1 MTMSSER
8 KGLRILRG
16 GAQRSDVSDTVDEAE
31 IVDDDADVHETATHA
46 LSPREEIEQIKRE
59 NLTGR
64 QLRIAR
70 RLAQRHN
77 LSPTSD
83 LDAVRLLRHQGID
96 PFGQKEAMGVL
107 TPSNP
112 APGEPEP
119 QGGMPAKGNQ
129 QVALP
134 ATIRKKAVGEHTPP
148 PVIDDDTRE
157 REVRKIQREL
167 VKRRRRRLGILMVKL
182 AAFVMLPSLIAG
194 YYFYSVA
201 TPMYATY
208 SEFVIQKSESP
219 SALAGGG
226 GLLAGSPFETATD
239 SITVQGYLTSRDA
252 MLRLNEGPGFASFFM
267 DENVDVLQ
275 RVDAEATNEEIYKV
289 YKKKVIIGFDPSEG
303 VIKMEV
309 IAPSPEASHDISEAL
324 IGYAEERVDLLT
336 ERLRGDQ
343 LAGARAAY
351 EEAEAKREAA
361 LDRVAFLQRQQET
374 VDAAAEN
381 ARILGQI
388 SELDTQVLQKQL
400 ELAQLEDNVRPN
412 RTKLRVLKREIELLE
427 NKIAELRKLIASGN
441 NAESSL
447 VDNTAELR
455 KAEADLALREQL
467 LAQSLQNLE
476 TARIDANRQTRYLS
490 MGVSPVTPDKATYPR
505 AFENTLLS
513 IVIFAGI
520 YLMISLTASILRE
533 QVTT

>member
-1 MTMSSER
+1 MSSDQ
-8 KGLRILRG
+8 KGFRILRG
-16 GAQRSDVSDTVDEAE
+16 GADGAARSKPSMDLADPEQRPANVNRDTA
-31 IVDDDADVHETATHA
+31 DAPARA
-46 LSPREEIEQIKRE
+46 MNPREEIELIKKE

-107 TPSNP
+107 TPTNP
-112 APGEPEP
+112 APGEPDS
-119 QGGMPAKGNQ
+119 Q
-129 QVALP
+129 QKAAQVTLP
-134 ATIRKKAVGEHTPP
+134 ATVRNKPVGDAAPQP
-148 PVIDDDTRE
+148 SPVIDDDTRE
-157 REVRKIQREL
+157 REVRKIQRAL
-167 VKRRRRRLGILMVKL
+167 VRRRRRRLAILMVKL
-182 AAFVMLPSLIAG
+182 AAFVGLPSMIAG
-194 YYFYSVA
+194 YYFYNVA

-208 SEFVIQKSESP
+208 SEFVIQKAESP
-219 SALAGGG
+219 SALGGTG
-226 GLLAGSPFETATD
+226 GLLSGSPFETATD

-252 MLRLNEGPGFASFFM
+252 MMRLNDNPGFAEFFSG
-267 DENVDVLQ
+267 ERVDVLQ
-275 RVDAEATNEEIYKV
+275 RIPEDASNEEIYKV
-289 YKKKVIIGFDPSEG
+289 YAKRVIIGFDPTEG

-309 IAPSPEASHDISEAL
+309 VAPSPEASRQISEAL

-343 LAGARAAY
+343 LEGALGAY
-351 EEAEAKREAA
+351 QQAENKMEEALEQVAA
-361 LDRVAFLQRQQET
+361 LQRQQRT
-374 VDAAAEN
+374 VDATAEN

-388 SELDTQVLQKQL
+388 SELDGQVLQKQL
-400 ELAQLEDNVRPN
+400 ELAQLEDNQRPN
-412 RTKLRVLKREIELLE
+412 LTKLRVLKREIELLE
-427 NKIAELRKLIASGN
+427 NKIAELRGLVADGEGGSQ
-441 NAESSL
+441 SL
-447 VDNTAELR
+447 VDNNAELR
-455 KAEADLALREQL
+455 KAETNLTLRQQL
-467 LAQSLQNLE
+467 LGQALQNLE
-476 TARIDANRQTRYLS
+476 TARLDANRQTRYLS

-513 IVIFAGI
+513 IVVFAGI